1 MKILVCYDRKV
12 ETDKLFKV
20 AQKYALA
27 LNGSIILAT
36 TVAAGSRE
44 SAEAK
49 SKAEKVFEAEKLK
62 YKLANIDCETYLLHH
77 GVSEEDELL
86 EFAKQNKAELIILG
100 ARKRSKLGKFLLG
113 SVIQHLIIAGICPV
127 LAVPLDKE

>member
-1 MKILVCYDRKV
+1 MKIMVCYDRKA

-27 LNGSIILAT
+27 FNGSIVLAT

-44 SAEAK
+44 LAEVK
-49 SKAEKVFEAEKLK
+49 SKTEKVFEAEKLK
-62 YKLANIDCETYLLHH
+62 YQLANVDCETHLLYH

-86 EFAKQNKAELIILG
+86 EFAKQNKIDLIILG

-113 SVIQHLIIAGICPV
+113 SVIQHLIMAGLCPV